1 MAIAADKL
9 EKPSWF
15 ATTFRLQGSVALM
28 ILPRLLSFCGFA
40 AAIALIN
47 AFEYPIYLEKLGGLT
62 TNVIFNLVLGLL
74 IVFRTNTSY
83 DRFWEG
89 RKAWGALVVNIRN
102 LARELQIGVN
112 DASTEKRDVIRL
124 LSAFA
129 IATKLHLRGEDLND
143 ELKALLTPDQA
154 EQLTTSKHRPLDIAF
169 WIRRYLQQQLEAGH
183 ATDAL
188 VANASAML
196 NSLMEGVSSCER
208 IITTPIPIAYRVFL
222 KRLILIYCIGLPFR
236 TVPELTWWS
245 IPIMAV
251 VSFLLL
257 GVEEVG
263 RELENPFGCNANDL
277 PLDDICSTIVGNVE
291 SILSLGGNADQPEAE
306 PDLQAA
312 S

>member
-9 EKPSWF
+9 EKPNWF
-15 ATTFRLQGSVALM
+15 ATTFQLQGSVVLM
-28 ILPRLLSFCGFA
+28 VLPRIFAFCGFA
-40 AAIALIN
+40 GSIALIN
-47 AFEYPIYLEKLGGLT
+47 ALEYPIYLEKLGGLT

-89 RKAWGALVVNIRN
+89 RKAWGALVINIRN
-102 LARELQIGVN
+102 LARELQIGV
-112 DASTEKRDVIRL
+112 DAEPAEKRDAIRL

-129 IATKLHLRGEDLND
+129 IATKLHLRGEAPSD
-143 ELKALLTPDQA
+143 ELTALITPAQA
-154 EQLTTSKHRPLDIAF
+154 EQLKTSKHCPLDIAF
-169 WIRRYLQQQLEAGH
+169 WIRSYLQQQLEAGQV
-183 ATDAL
+183 TDTL
-188 VANASAML
+188 VANANAML
-196 NSLMEGVSSCER
+196 NSLIEGVSSCER

-222 KRLILIYCIGLPFR
+222 KRLILIYCMGLPFR

-245 IPIMAV
+245 IPIMAI

-277 PLDDICSTIVGNVE
+277 PLDDICTTIINNVE
-291 SILSLGGNADQPEAE
+291 GILALGSNTDQPIVE
-306 PDLQAA
+306 PNLQSA